1 MRQTFKK
8 LITLYINSGPL
19 YFFGICI
26 SLVLRLYALVSG
38 YVMSTLHR
46 IALTPPPKPYID
58 RFQSRSLQL
67 CKLLGMKKA
76 FTNKNVRNYSP
87 NIC

>member
-1 MRQTFKK
+1 MRQKFKK
-8 LITLYINSGPL
+8 LITLYFNSGPL
-19 YFFGICI
+19 YFVGICI

-38 YVMSTLHR
+38 YVMST
-46 IALTPPPKPYID
+46 PPKPYID

-76 FTNKNVRNYSP
+76 FTNKNIRNYSP